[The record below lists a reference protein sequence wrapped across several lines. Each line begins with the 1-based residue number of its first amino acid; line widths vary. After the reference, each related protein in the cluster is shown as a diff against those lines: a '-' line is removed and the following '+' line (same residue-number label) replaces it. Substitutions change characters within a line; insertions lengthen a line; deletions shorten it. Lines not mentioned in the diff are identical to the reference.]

1 MTDDNH
7 TYSTHQSR
15 PCETILYYQAC
26 RKQQTT
32 IMPLTSASSL
42 IVTLLLVSACGAFQF
57 HHDHV
62 RFLDRSGTGRHQGT
76 LLHYQKPRPGSME
89 AATVELGRV
98 PYGEASRKYRRTE
111 YTHADWVLHRSEDRL
126 VYNLKGLFFS
136 GVVRQL
142 KKEIGLITT
151 VAALVVGWNDV
162 LVPVMPMIPH
172 LNLPMTPFT
181 LSSPALGL
189 LLVFRTNA
197 SYQRWLE
204 GRNRWGVI
212 IAQSRNMLRMAST
225 FADTSSKEGRNAI
238 DDLSQIVWILS
249 RTIMN
254 RLSGPDDDSDYEKEL
269 REVCKDNDSL
279 ILRLLSAP
287 DRASAALMEA
297 SIVLNDI
304 PVDEKRRVE
313 IDKSLVL
320 IGDAMSATDRIFT
333 SPVPLVYTRH
343 TARFLSVW
351 MLLLPFAIHAEF
363 LKADASGLPTI
374 PASAALALFLFGI
387 EELAVQLE
395 EPFSILPMQ
404 SYCDEIREIGNRMI
418 DWNVQSRKERAKE
431 SAPNGI

>member
-1 MTDDNH
+1 MH
-7 TYSTHQSR
+7 FIS
-15 PCETILYYQAC
+15 AC
-26 RKQQTT
+26 
-32 IMPLTSASSL
+32 SL
-42 IVTLLLVSACGAFQF
+42 IVTSLLVSACGAFQL

-62 RFLDRSGTGRHQGT
+62 RLDLSGTGRHQGT
-76 LLHYQKPRPGSME
+76 LLHSQKARPGSMR
-89 AATVELGRV
+89 AATAKLGSV
-98 PYGEASRKYRRTE
+98 PYGEASRQYRRTV
-111 YTHADWVLHRSEDRL
+111 YTHEDWIAHRSEDRL
-126 VYNLKGLFFS
+126 LSNLKGVFFS

-142 KKEIGLITT
+142 KKEIGLVTT
-151 VAALVVGWNDV
+151 VAVLVVGWNDL
-162 LVPVMPMIPH
+162 LVPAMPMIPH
-172 LNLPMTPFT
+172 LCLPMTPFT

-189 LLVFRTNA
+189 LLVFRTNT

-212 IAQSRNMLRMAST
+212 IAQSRNIVRMAST
-225 FADTSSKEGRNAI
+225 FADTSSEEGRKAI

-254 RLSGPDDDSDYEKEL
+254 RLSGLNDDADYEKEL
-269 REVCKDNDSL
+269 RKVCKDNDSL
-279 ILRLLSAP
+279 TLRLLSAP

-297 SIVLNDI
+297 SIVLDCI

-313 IDKSLVL
+313 IDKSLVV
-320 IGDAMSATDRIFT
+320 IGDAMSVTDRIFT

-351 MLLLPFAIHAEF
+351 MLLLPFAIHDEF

-374 PASAALALFLFGI
+374 PASAFLSLFLFGI

-404 SYCDEIREIGNRMI
+404 RYCDEIREVGNRMI
-418 DWNVQSRKERAKE
+418 DWNVQSRKERSK
-431 SAPNGI
+431 